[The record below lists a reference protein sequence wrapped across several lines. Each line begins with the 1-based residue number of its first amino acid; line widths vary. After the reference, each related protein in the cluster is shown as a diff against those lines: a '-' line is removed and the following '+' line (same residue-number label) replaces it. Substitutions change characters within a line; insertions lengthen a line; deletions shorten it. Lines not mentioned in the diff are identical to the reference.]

1 MRRIHPVVAFHSNPL
16 PLSESLPPPHPSPHR
31 CRWHRRRCCCWSA
44 APFCAKM
51 FNFFATVKIFGWLTQ
66 PISNESSR
74 HAAWAGVLAL
84 WVVAV
89 VQWLVGICTSYGNMY
104 VCVCVYK
111 YNVVVVVVL
120 GLLSTTVDYEM
131 CVASAWLRPAP
142 G

>member
-1 MRRIHPVVAFHSNPL
+1 
-16 PLSESLPPPHPSPHR
+16 
-31 CRWHRRRCCCWSA
+31 
-44 APFCAKM
+44 M

-84 WVVAV
+84 WVVVVV
-89 VQWLVGICTSYGNMY
+89 VQWLVGICTSYGYMCACE
-104 VCVCVYK
+104 CVAIYK
-111 YNVVVVVVL
+111 YNVVVVVVVVVL

-131 CVASAWLRPAP
+131 CVASASVRPAP

>member
-1 MRRIHPVVAFHSNPL
+1 
-16 PLSESLPPPHPSPHR
+16 
-31 CRWHRRRCCCWSA
+31 
-44 APFCAKM
+44 M

-84 WVVAV
+84 WVVVVVV
-89 VQWLVGICTSYGNMY
+89 VQWLVGICTSYGYMCAW
-104 VCVCVYK
+104 VCVAIYK

-131 CVASAWLRPAP
+131 CVASASVRPAP